1 MSSPPERPAA
11 TGAAA
16 GETSIRDTGDRLAVS
31 GSLTIPQASSLLAQ
45 GAAYAAARDAQF
57 DLAGVRQVDSA
68 GIAVILGWMRAA
80 RQTGRTMTVAN
91 APVAL
96 RSIAQLYGV
105 EEILPLV

>member
-1 MSSPPERPAA
+1 MSSAP
-11 TGAAA
+11 A
-16 GETSIRDTGDRLAVS
+16 GEASIRDAGDRLAVS

-45 GAAYAAARDAQF
+45 GAGYAATRDALF
-57 DLAGVRQVDSA
+57 DLAGVGHVDSS

-80 RQTGRTMTVAN
+80 QKAGRTMTVAN
-91 APVAL
+91 APAAL